1 MFAISGSQVGK
12 ELFSSVLRVDH
23 KGFRVNRY
31 GVGVGG
37 IERLWMDER
46 VRTATAL
53 CFGGGISSSRFLF
66 EVLPDLFPYDYLS
79 VVEIGVWSKFLDE
92 RNKEK

>member
-1 MFAISGSQVGK
+1 MFSKPGSQVGSK
-12 ELFSSVLRVDH
+12 LFSTVLRVDNEDPGVDWH
-23 KGFRVNRY
+23 GFR
-31 GVGVGG
+31 VGG

-46 VRTATAL
+46 VKTATAL
-53 CFGGGISSSRFLF
+53 CFGGGTSSSRFLF
-66 EVLPDLFPYDYLS
+66 EILPDLFPYDYLS

>member
-1 MFAISGSQVGK
+1 
-12 ELFSSVLRVDH
+12 
-23 KGFRVNRY
+23 
-31 GVGVGG
+31 
-37 IERLWMDER
+37 MDER
-46 VRTATAL
+46 VKTATAL
-53 CFGGGISSSRFLF
+53 CFGGGTSSSRFLF